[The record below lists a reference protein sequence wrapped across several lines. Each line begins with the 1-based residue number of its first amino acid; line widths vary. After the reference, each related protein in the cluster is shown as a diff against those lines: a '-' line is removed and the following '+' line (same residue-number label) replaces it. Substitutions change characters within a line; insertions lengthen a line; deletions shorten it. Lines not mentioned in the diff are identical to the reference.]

1 MPDRLITIFGG
12 SGFIGRHLV
21 GRLAAKGYQIR
32 LAVRDPESAVQ
43 LMTQGNVGQ
52 IVGMQTNIRNQMS
65 VDRAVAGADIVINL
79 VGLLY
84 ETGAQS
90 FGAVHVDGAERVAKA
105 AKQAGAKQLIHMSAL
120 GADKEHEAGYAR
132 SKAVGE
138 ELAATEFPGA
148 TILRPSV
155 VFGTDDDFFNRFAQ
169 LLSLTPVFPLSDGG
183 QAKMQPIWIE
193 NLVEAIVRILE
204 SSSAQGKIWEL
215 TGPDAVS
222 FHDLMKRV
230 LIYTDRSCLFLP
242 VPASLMSFM
251 AIFMKLA
258 PGRPQLTPD
267 QVKLLKIDNVA
278 SGDFPNIQDL
288 GIEAASIDF
297 VVPTYLR
304 RYKKGG
310 GTKIVD
316 LA

>member
-1 MPDRLITIFGG
+1 MQDRLITIFGG

-52 IVGMQTNIRNQMS
+52 IVGLKTNIRNQTS
-65 VDRAVAGADIVINL
+65 VEKAVAGSDIVINL

-84 ETGAQS
+84 EAGSQS
-90 FGAVHVDGAERVAKA
+90 FGAVHVDGAERVARAAKA
-105 AKQAGAKQLIHMSAL
+105 AGATQFIHMSAL
-120 GADKEHEAGYAR
+120 GADKDHESDYAR

-138 ELAATEFPGA
+138 ELVAKEFPGA

-169 LLSLTPVFPLSDGG
+169 ILSLAPVFPLSDGG
-183 QAKMQPIWIE
+183 QAKMQPVWIE
-193 NLVEAIVRILE
+193 DLVNAMVRILE
-204 SSSAQGKIWEL
+204 DPSQQGKIWEL
-215 TGPDAVS
+215 TGPEAIS

-230 LIYTDRSCLFLP
+230 LDYTNRNCLLVP

-251 AIFMKLA
+251 AFFMNLA

-267 QVKLLKIDNVA
+267 QVKLLKVDNIA
-278 SGDFPNIQDL
+278 TGDYPNLQDL
-288 GIEAASIDF
+288 GIDAASVDA
-297 VVPTYLR
+297 VVPSYLR
-304 RYKKGG
+304 RYRKGG
-310 GTKIVD
+310 GTNS
-316 LA
+316 AETA